1 MTRVIMSL
9 ACLTMIGGMARNPA
23 WCQIAGGGD
32 LTVSQSAIGAP
43 DVYGRDALGM
53 DAPALRR
60 APLSEDAARTIRS
73 TGAWQAP
80 TSVTELFQA
89 GVLNSTSY
97 ISPDGLTMLIASN
110 RAGGFGLD
118 DILVTTRTDK
128 MTSFTTPVNLGA
140 GVNSPLHDAQASM
153 TEDGLELFLVR
164 SPGSWFSND
173 LYHTT
178 RTATSQPFGAAVAL
192 SDLNTSVAD
201 AYPFI
206 SPDGTTLYFTS
217 SRGLTGDIGDI
228 WRAVRPDRSTPF
240 AAPQKLAGVNSS
252 QGDFAFS
259 IRADGL
265 AGYLCSY
272 RPGGTIYE
280 TTRASTAV
288 DFGMPAPIP
297 EVVSS
302 DFDTGPSVTA
312 DGSELYFCRQPSG
325 ATVNYSDIMRAAWL
339 PTNAAVDWMRYR

>member
-1 MTRVIMSL
+1 
-9 ACLTMIGGMARNPA
+9 MARNPA
-23 WCQIAGGGD
+23 WCQVAGGGD
-32 LTVSQSAIGAP
+32 LTVSQSATGSP
-43 DVYGRDALGM
+43 DVYGSEAAGADAT
-53 DAPALRR
+53 AVQS
-60 APLSEDAARTIRS
+60 APLPDDASRAIRS
-73 TGAWQAP
+73 NGAWQAP

-110 RAGGFGLD
+110 RAGGYGLD

-178 RTATSQPFGAAVAL
+178 RTATSQPFGVAVAL

-201 AYPFI
+201 ACPFI

-228 WRAVRPDRSTPF
+228 WYAVRPDRSSPF
-240 AAPQKLAGVNSS
+240 AAPRKLPRR
-252 QGDFAFS
+252 QFQ
-259 IRADGL
+259 
-265 AGYLCSY
+265 
-272 RPGGTIYE
+272 PGGFRLLDPRR
-280 TTRASTAV
+280 RACRIPV
-288 DFGMPAPIP
+288 LLPAGRN
-297 EVVSS
+297 
-302 DFDTGPSVTA
+302 D
-312 DGSELYFCRQPSG
+312 L
-325 ATVNYSDIMRAAWL
+325 
-339 PTNAAVDWMRYR
+339 